1 VIRRGEF
8 KTIMRAGPGKIAHA
22 LQQAADEASRE
33 HAKEKAQREARA
45 KMQAQA
51 QAQAQATVQAALSAK
66 VTAQV
71 SVAEQRRIVEAE
83 KVRQALEAADA
94 KAKREGSQA
103 VTHWITHASGR
114 VSPSKPVR
122 PSEASLLVAFVCD
135 ALRNCVLSASRAA
148 AANVPRATRG
158 SL

>member
-1 VIRRGEF
+1 
-8 KTIMRAGPGKIAHA
+8 MRAGPGKIAHA

-45 KMQAQA
+45 K
-51 QAQAQATVQAALSAK
+51 VQAALSAK
-66 VTAQV
+66 ATAQV